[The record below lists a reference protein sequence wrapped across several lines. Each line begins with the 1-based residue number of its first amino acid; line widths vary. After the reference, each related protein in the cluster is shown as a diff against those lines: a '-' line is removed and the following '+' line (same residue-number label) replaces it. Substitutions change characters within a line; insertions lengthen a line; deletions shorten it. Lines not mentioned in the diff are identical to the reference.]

1 MNNTANKSGTKTP
14 VKNKALATPDG
25 NLVGER
31 VATQIIDQATDTHAL
46 LGEVDRI
53 EVESTEYKTLV
64 VTSRPQVA
72 LTGEQDGLTTA
83 PVLNN
88 GQRYAGVS
96 GLFGKVYAQALLTD
110 EIVKDAKIALEPEV
124 VRLTGDDFRNV
135 LVTELLHGD
144 ESRSNGIQR
153 LRGVLQSRID
163 KSNAFS
169 EALKADDERHQDFYQ
184 VVKTGLSGSF
194 GANAA
199 AIRSYFVSLK
209 KSLPTKYKRMAKW
222 YMNADVFEALE
233 QVVDSNGQ
241 SLLIHWGRSPYSREE
256 SFMMLG
262 HPIVIIDQMN
272 GEGASETPVM
282 FGDLRSAI
290 KVLDLKGEGSYFT
303 VDNVTVKGA
312 SIVYVDSRYG
322 EIMQAND
329 ALRVAL
335 QAA

>member
-1 MNNTANKSGTKTP
+1 MKNTANKSDMKTR
-14 VKNKALATPDG
+14 VKNKALATPDA
-25 NLVGER
+25 NAVGER
-31 VATQIIDQATDTHAL
+31 VANQIIDKATDTHVL
-46 LGEVDRI
+46 LNEVDRI

-72 LTGEQDGLTTA
+72 LTGEQDGFTSA

-88 GQRYAGVS
+88 GQRYVGVS
-96 GLFGKVYAQALLTD
+96 GLFGKIYAQALLTD
-110 EIVKDAKIALEPEV
+110 EIVQDAKIDLESQV
-124 VRLTGDDFRNV
+124 VRLTSDDFRNV
-135 LVTELLHGD
+135 LVTELLYGD

-153 LRGVLQSRID
+153 LREILHARID
-163 KSNAFS
+163 KPNGFS
-169 EALKADDERHQDFYQ
+169 EALKADNERHPDFYQ
-184 VVKTGLSGSF
+184 VVKTGLLGSF
-194 GANAA
+194 GANSA

-222 YMNADVFEALE
+222 YMNADVFETLE

-272 GEGASETPVM
+272 GEGDNETPVM

-303 VDNVTVKGA
+303 VDQVTVKGA
-312 SIVYVDSRYG
+312 NIVYVDSRYG

-329 ALRVAL
+329 AIRVAL

>member
-1 MNNTANKSGTKTP
+1 MKNTANKSGTKTP

-31 VATQIIDQATDTHAL
+31 VATQIIEKATDTHAL
-46 LGEVDRI
+46 LSEVDRI

-72 LTGEQDGLTTA
+72 LSGEQDGHTIA

-88 GQRYAGVS
+88 GQRYVGVS
-96 GLFGKVYAQALLTD
+96 GLFGKVYAQTLLTD
-110 EIVKDAKIALEPEV
+110 EIIHDAKIALEPEV

-144 ESRSNGIQR
+144 ETRSNGIQR
-153 LRGVLQSRID
+153 LRGVLQARID
-163 KSNAFS
+163 KPNGFS
-169 EALKADDERHQDFYQ
+169 EALKADSERHQDFYQ

-194 GANAA
+194 GADAA
-199 AIRSYFVSLK
+199 AIRSYFVSIK

-222 YMNADVFEALE
+222 YMNADVFETLE

-272 GEGASETPVM
+272 GEGVNETPVM

-290 KVLDLKGEGSYFT
+290 KVLDLKGDGSYFT

-329 ALRVAL
+329 ALRVAV